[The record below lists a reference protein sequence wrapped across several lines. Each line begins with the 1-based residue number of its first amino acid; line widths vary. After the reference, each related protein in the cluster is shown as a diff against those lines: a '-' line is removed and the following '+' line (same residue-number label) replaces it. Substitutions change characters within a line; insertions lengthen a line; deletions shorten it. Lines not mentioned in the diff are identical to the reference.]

1 MMGHNK
7 PYYEAWV
14 EAAGYHGVKD
24 LMTYELDVTQTMPP
38 LVQRIVAM
46 GERNQR
52 IRVRKVDK
60 SRFDEEVAIILG
72 ILNDAWGNN
81 WGFLPLTDAEIAYA
95 GKKLKRSE
103 EHQSEPQSMMRILS
117 AVLCLKK

>member
-24 LMTYELDVTQTMPP
+24 LMNYELDVTQTMPP

-72 ILNDAWGNN
+72 ILNDARGNN
-81 WGFLPLTDAEIAYA
+81 WGFIPLTDAEIDY
-95 GKKLKRSE
+95 RSE
-103 EHQSEPQSMMRILS
+103 EHTSELKSLMRIT
-117 AVLCLKK
+117 